1 ADQYIQHSVTTTAEV
16 TITGLLVA
24 DTPTAITLRDANG
37 KDNVI
42 AKKDLAGEPRRL
54 KISIMPEDIVA
65 GLTADELVD
74 LVAYLETLKTPALTP
89 DAFHVVGP
97 FPAESMDKALDAK
110 YGPEEG
116 PFNPKATY
124 TMKGVTLLEW
134 KTIRPDGKGY
144 FDLAALHGNADNN
157 SAPFNA
163 TRIASQ

>member
-1 ADQYIQHSVTTTAEV
+1 MPHGSRRRRAGRARPLDDRQEERREALYESILTPSKAIADQYIQHSVTTTAEV

-42 AKKDLAGEPRRL
+42 AKKDLAGEPRKL

-65 GLTADELVD
+65 GLTEDELVD

-97 FPAESMDKALDAK
+97 FKAESMEKALTTAFA
-110 YGPEEG
+110 PES
-116 PFNPKATY
+116 
-124 TMKGVTLLEW
+124 V
-134 KTIRPDGKGY
+134 
-144 FDLAALHGNADNN
+144 
-157 SAPFNA
+157 PFNA
-163 TRIASQ
+163 ALKLPR